1 MTGLRAFAA
10 TILLLL
16 AGAAPAAAR
25 DCRIPG
31 APPGVRVQPPPGC
44 PETAPGPAKASDRQG
59 VRAGRSPGTIVLENG
74 TEIRIG
80 GRVRVDAVGQR

>member
-25 DCRIPG
+25 DCRIPE
-31 APPGVRVQPPPGC
+31 APPGVRVPPPPGC
-44 PETAPGPAKASDRQG
+44 RPPAAKSAERPQT
-59 VRAGRSPGTIVLENG
+59 VPAGRSPGTIVLENG

-80 GRVRVDAVGQR
+80 GRVRIDAVGQR